1 MTCSG
6 WTGGVRPW
14 VFRATWS
21 NRFCEGQGVVKREMF
36 LRGTDVDGG
45 EWEGR
50 EGGGGCDGGG
60 CWVNEGLRD
69 HLICCDI

>member
-1 MTCSG
+1 
-6 WTGGVRPW
+6 
-14 VFRATWS
+14 
-21 NRFCEGQGVVKREMF
+21 MF

-50 EGGGGCDGGG
+50 EEGGRCYGGG

-69 HLICCDI
+69 HLICCDIL